1 MLILFDIDGTLL
13 VTQRA
18 GTQSMLAAARELFGD
33 QFTFT
38 FDGIEIGGWLDPLIW
53 DAVAKANGIEDPA
66 SHHDRFRATY
76 LRHFEDRLARNPTV
90 TALPGVTQLIEALSQ
105 ETDTWLG
112 LLTGNYPEAGR
123 MKIEAAGLDL
133 DSFAVAVWGVDGAN
147 RRELPVVAMEQY
159 ATHTG
164 QTIEPH
170 DVVIIGDTLHDID
183 CARAN
188 GCRCLA
194 VATGVCTAAELAA
207 HDPDLL
213 VDDLSDTSSILAW
226 ILKPVET
233 VSE

>member
-33 QFTFT
+33 HFT
-38 FDGIEIGGWLDPLIW
+38 FDGVAVGGRLDPLIW
-53 DAVAKANGIEDPA
+53 ADVARANGIEDPA
-66 SHHDRFRATY
+66 AHHDRFRATY
-76 LRHFEDRLARNPTV
+76 LRHFQERLARDPTV
-90 TALPGVTQLIEALSQ
+90 TALPGVTELIEALLQ
-105 ETDTWLG
+105 EPDTCLG
-112 LLTGNYPEAGR
+112 LLTGNYPETGR

-133 DSFAVAVWGVDGAN
+133 DSFAVAVWGVDGAH
-147 RRELPVVAMEQY
+147 RRELPVVAMERY

-164 QTIEPH
+164 RTIEPR

-188 GCRCLA
+188 GCRSLA

-207 HDPDLL
+207 QEPDLL
-213 VDDLSDTSSILAW
+213 VADLSDTPSILAW
-226 ILKPVET
+226 VLKPVET